1 MRMARREWLPRQAK
15 DPMHGGWRRTGEVC
29 HWPSNVKSTIKTMHL
44 RSYPKQ
50 KWMTFRK
57 VVATYNLEAIFV
69 CIGQSPTRTILDHSK
84 LSQGCN
90 SCASVF
96 HIEIRA
102 SNKPNKAQLTIL
114 APYRCKI
121 KSGTSAIVKMRVASK
136 TSKTPNAWWAATN
149 LRFMPLAIDCQIKN
163 QRIFDLPQHTASG
176 LPWKNLPL
184 PHS

>member
-1 MRMARREWLPRQAK
+1 MARREWLPRQAK
-15 DPMHGGWRRTGEVC
+15 DPKHGGWRRTGEVC

-90 SCASVF
+90 SFASVF

-102 SNKPNKAQLTIL
+102 SSKPNNQHSLQFWHLTVARSKVAPVQLS
-114 APYRCKI
+114 R
-121 KSGTSAIVKMRVASK
+121 
-136 TSKTPNAWWAATN
+136 
-149 LRFMPLAIDCQIKN
+149 
-163 QRIFDLPQHTASG
+163 
-176 LPWKNLPL
+176 
-184 PHS
+184 